1 MESNGLKL
9 AFPWFHT
16 FISPY
21 TTHVTPSTRL
31 FPRPTTVHGCTR
43 PARAVRLTAVAG
55 QSTDDPRRQQTRG
68 HHGGTRPQQFSP
80 RPPSLRFCVIAVVCL
95 CLFVFVSLLLALRRA
110 EQKHAVRPELTLR
123 ALCDFVGCQ
132 SPIAERSSPVEP
144 VEIGS
149 LIQSRSDQP
158 GGLLQA
164 AARRALLTSR
174 FSANV
179 VHFKNTGERSAIRL
193 IRGANTTEECL
204 RWNQTD

>member
-9 AFPWFHT
+9 ANPWFHT

-21 TTHVTPSTRL
+21 TTQVTPSTRL

-95 CLFVFVSLLLALRRA
+95 YCLCLFLCRSLSEELSRSTLCAQSLLCAHCAILLVVSPLSLKGARR
-110 EQKHAVRPELTLR
+110 L
-123 ALCDFVGCQ
+123 
-132 SPIAERSSPVEP
+132 S
-144 VEIGS
+144 
-149 LIQSRSDQP
+149 QSRLD
-158 GGLLQA
+158 
-164 AARRALLTSR
+164 
-174 FSANV
+174 
-179 VHFKNTGERSAIRL
+179 H
-193 IRGANTTEECL
+193 
-204 RWNQTD
+204 